1 VEFLSE
7 YGLFVLKAVTIVI
20 AILVVIGGIVAIG
33 SRNKRSQHEGELNI
47 KKINEELE
55 EHKEQ
60 LEESVLTRD
69 AVKAKEKEKKK
80 EDKEKAKAEKKRLK
94 GLKDGMAAPETQR
107 RVYVLDFDGDIQASQ
122 VEHLR
127 HEVTA
132 VLTMA
137 GGDDEVVVRLES
149 GGGMVHGYGLG
160 ASQLKRIRDRGIP
173 LTVCIDKVAASG
185 GYMMASIAN
194 RIVAA
199 PFAIVGSI
207 GVVAQLPNFHRL
219 LKKHDV
225 DYELFTAGKYK
236 RTVTMFGEN
245 TDEARQKFQ
254 TDLEDTHG
262 LFKSHVKQFRPRIDI
277 DEVATGDIWYGQEAL
292 DQRLID
298 EVGTSD
304 DYLMAACERADVYQV
319 RYEFRK
325 TLQEKLGV
333 SVERGVEG
341 AFSRI
346 LTLLSRQQ
354 QNKG

>member
-1 VEFLSE
+1 MEFISD
-7 YGLFVLKAVTIVI
+7 YGLFVLKAVTIVV

-33 SRNKRSQHEGELNI
+33 SRNRRSNEGELNI
-47 KKINEELE
+47 RKINDDLE
-55 EHKEQ
+55 DHKEQ
-60 LEESVLTRD
+60 LEDSVLTRD
-69 AVKAKEKEKKK
+69 AIKAKEKEKKK

-94 GLKDGMAAPETQR
+94 GVKDAMATVDKTKR
-107 RVYVLDFDGDIQASQ
+107 IYVLDFDGDIQASQ

-127 HEVTA
+127 QEVTA
-132 VLTMA
+132 VLTLA
-137 GGDDEVVVRLES
+137 TPDDEVVVRLES
-149 GGGMVHGYGLG
+149 GGGMVHSYGLG
-160 ASQLKRIRDRGIP
+160 ASQLKRVRDRGIP

-185 GYMMASIAN
+185 GYMMASIAD

-245 TDEARQKFQ
+245 TEEAREKFQ
-254 TDLEDTHG
+254 TDLEDTHV
-262 LFKSHVKQFRPRIDI
+262 LFKNHVKQFRPRIDI
-277 DEVATGDIWYGQEAL
+277 EEVANGDIWYGQQAL
-292 DQRLID
+292 DKRLID

-333 SVERGVEG
+333 AVERGAEG
-341 AFSRI
+341 AFTRL
-346 LTLLSRQQ
+346 LTMLTRQQ

>member
-7 YGLFVLKAVTIVI
+7 YGLFLLKAATVVV
-20 AILVVIGGIVAIG
+20 AILIVIGGLIAIG
-33 SRNKRSQHEGELNI
+33 SRNKRALEGELNI
-47 KKINEELE
+47 KKINDELE
-55 EHKEQ
+55 DHKEQ
-60 LEESVLTRD
+60 LEDSVLTKD
-69 AVKAKEKEKKK
+69 VIKAKEKEKKK
-80 EDKEKAKAEKKRLK
+80 EEKEKAKAEKKRLK
-94 GLKDGMAAPETQR
+94 DGIASTEKTR

-122 VEHLR
+122 VDHLR
-127 HEVTA
+127 QEVTA
-132 VLTMA
+132 ILTMA
-137 GGDDEVVVRLES
+137 TADDEVVVRLES

-173 LTVCIDKVAASG
+173 LTVCVDKVAASG

-207 GVVAQLPNFHRL
+207 GVVAQLPNFNRL

-245 TDEARQKFQ
+245 TDEAREKFQ
-254 TDLEDTHG
+254 TDLEDTHE
-262 LFKSHVKQFRPRIDI
+262 LFKNHVKQFRPRIDI
-277 DEVATGDIWYGQEAL
+277 DSVATGDIWYGQQAV

-298 EVGTSD
+298 EIGTSD
-304 DYLMAACERADVYQV
+304 DYLMAACDRADVYQV
-319 RYEFRK
+319 SYEFRK
-325 TLQEKLGV
+325 TLQEKLGI
-333 SVERGVEG
+333 SVERGVER
-341 AFSRI
+341 AFSRL

>member
-1 VEFLSE
+1 MTINYKGIELNAPGDPAPWATIEQDVHKQTIDS
-7 YGLFVLKAVTIVI
+7 IVI
-20 AILVVIGGIVAIG
+20 DTVSGSASDAKVNGHKHFRLYAESTGDLVLSID
-33 SRNKRSQHEGELNI
+33 N
-47 KKINEELE
+47 
-55 EHKEQ
+55 
-60 LEESVLTRD
+60 
-69 AVKAKEKEKKK
+69 
-80 EDKEKAKAEKKRLK
+80 
-94 GLKDGMAAPETQR
+94 TQKTTL
-107 RVYVLDFDGDIQASQ
+107 VGDVQIDGDIQASQ

-127 HEVTA
+127 QEVTA
-132 VLTMA
+132 VLTLA
-137 GGDDEVVVRLES
+137 TPDDEVVVRLES
-149 GGGMVHGYGLG
+149 GGGMVHSYGLG
-160 ASQLKRIRDRGIP
+160 ASQLKRVRDRGIP

-185 GYMMASIAN
+185 GYMMASIAD

-245 TDEARQKFQ
+245 TEEAREKFQ
-254 TDLEDTHG
+254 TDLEDTHV
-262 LFKSHVKQFRPRIDI
+262 LFKNHVKQFRPRIDI
-277 DEVATGDIWYGQEAL
+277 EEVANGDIWYGQQAL
-292 DQRLID
+292 DKRLID

-333 SVERGVEG
+333 AVERGAEG
-341 AFSRI
+341 AFTRL
-346 LTLLSRQQ
+346 LTMLTRQQ